1 MAENVTYISSFC
13 RMKLINGRFTYGGKG
28 SVYFKYNNQSDKA
41 RKLMMN
47 DTKRG
52 GPRCSGSVGNY

>member
-1 MAENVTYISSFC
+1 MAETVTYISIFC

-28 SVYFKYNNQSDKA
+28 NVYFKYNNKSDKA

-52 GPRCSGSVGNY
+52 EPICSESVGNY